1 MPVSKPQDIRNVA
14 LLGHG
19 GAGKTTL
26 AEAMLHAAKVTGRLG
41 TVDDGTTHLDFTDI
55 EKERKHSVD
64 PAVAYLDHA
73 GKTLN
78 IVDAPG
84 YPDFIGGA
92 ISAASGS
99 DIAVIVISASAG
111 IEVNTRRMFKLAKE
125 AGMPIAMV
133 INKIDAENVDL
144 PRLMEAITETFG
156 GQCKPMNLPAGGGKQ
171 IIDCFVNDK
180 GASDLGD
187 VADFRT
193 KLMEDIIE
201 VDEQLMEAYL
211 GGEQIP
217 PEKLATALV
226 TAMVQHAVM
235 PILFT
240 AAKDEIGVAAF
251 MDAVANF
258 FPSPADVKGLP
269 VRSGPEADA
278 PEVPFAADASKPL
291 IAHTF
296 KITTDPFVGKLAWIR
311 VLQGTMTPESLY
323 HLRDDKK
330 TAKVSHLYKLQGKA
344 TVDVPKAVAGD
355 LIALAK
361 VEDIGT
367 GDVLHAD
374 PAPMYRGLM
383 PSPTPMYSL
392 AVTPKSRGDE
402 QKISGSLHKLAEEDH
417 TFVYHRDNQT
427 NEMVISGIGDLH
439 LRIMLSKMKQR
450 FDL

>member
-64 PAVAYLDHA
+64 PAVAFLDHA

-180 GASDLGD
+180 GSSDLGD

-193 KLMEDIIE
+193 QLMEDIIE

-217 PEKLATALV
+217 PEKLAAALV

-240 AAKDEIGVAAF
+240 AAKAEIGVTAF

-258 FPSPADVKGLP
+258 FPSPAEVKGLP

-278 PEVPFAADASKPL
+278 PEVPFTADAAKPL

-311 VLQGTMTPESLY
+311 VLQGTMTPESVY

-330 TAKVSHLYKLQGKA
+330 TAKVSHLYKLQGKS
-344 TVDVPKAVAGD
+344 TVDIPKAVAGD

-374 PAPMYRGLM
+374 VAPMYRGLM